1 MTEDLTRSQ
10 LEDLISWW
18 PILDDV
24 AESLLGITGHGVS
37 LAGPTGESQDSST
50 ELAVIQL
57 DQIQQLSRD
66 MTALARLFGWRG
78 WVDGQPRYYAAM
90 RLSWARSNLNPV
102 EYEPAIATLH
112 AHVARL
118 TGHAPRPTNRTCPAC
133 GETQLTIT
141 DQGLH
146 CLTCDLTRTPDEI
159 QALTTWRITTSA
171 TTAPLPLV
179 AHHLGIPASTIR
191 TWISRGHLTRE
202 TDGTIHI
209 PTARTL
215 KARLEDSTRT

>member
-1 MTEDLTRSQ
+1 MTDDVTRSQ

-24 AESLLGITGHGVS
+24 ADSLLGITGHGVS

-57 DQIQQLSRD
+57 DQIQQLARD
-66 MTALARLFGWRG
+66 MTTIARLFGWRG
-78 WVDGQPRYYAAM
+78 WVDGQPSYYAAM
-90 RLSWARSNLNPV
+90 RLSWARQNLNPI
-102 EYEPAIATLH
+102 EYEPAISTLH

-146 CLTCDLTRTPDEI
+146 CTTCDLTRTPDEI
-159 QALTTWRITTSA
+159 QALTTWRTTTSNA
-171 TTAPLPLV
+171 LV
-179 AHHLGIPASTIR
+179 TQTQAASILGIPRKTIH
-191 TWISRGHLTRE
+191 TWIRRGHITTENGLINITE
-202 TDGTIHI
+202 TKNHHD
-209 PTARTL
+209 RT
-215 KARLEDSTRT
+215 KP